1 MTTNFELMTRTS
13 RKEDKWVHSLSIYE
27 KNLLSYDV
35 SCTDQNEN
43 TVTRLVLEEF
53 VDNYPKMRF
62 LLTKI
67 KTCLGNDRRKFLE
80 TNEPVFSI
88 VEESEVNPDL
98 LRKHISCWE
107 RWEKKV
113 GPFTRNF
120 TKLNG
125 IHRISVKNMLKY
137 SKENRPAMNFFTQ
150 NSCPVCMASY
160 KEVIEE
166 DHHIVIP
173 ACGHPICCKCCDEL
187 LRNDGRC
194 SICRDDYDIEEFDIM
209 VFDINLQQIPHK
221 GNVFH

>member
-1 MTTNFELMTRTS
+1 MFPCVKELTHF
-13 RKEDKWVHSLSIYE
+13 DGVI
-27 KNLLSYDV
+27 
-35 SCTDQNEN
+35 N
-43 TVTRLVLEEF
+43 TVKTIEE
-53 VDNYPKMRF
+53 NSP
-62 LLTKI
+62 T
-67 KTCLGNDRRKFLE
+67 
-80 TNEPVFSI
+80 
-88 VEESEVNPDL
+88 
-98 LRKHISCWE
+98 
-107 RWEKKV
+107 
-113 GPFTRNF
+113 
-120 TKLNG
+120 
-125 IHRISVKNMLKY
+125 
-137 SKENRPAMNFFTQ
+137 MNFFTQ